1 MGHSIKPSKSLRP
14 KSLSY
19 SRAKPIHDMTFFI
32 LSLSWLAERY
42 VGGFKDKL
50 SLRKHPF
57 LFALRRWGRL
67 AQRNVCDSATEIPY
81 WWRKIWPES
90 GQKRWLVDGVVTLF
104 SYCLRMTDIRQKA
117 TEVKCKREESL
128 TKQSIFV
135 EYSLLKKREF
145 ELADEQNTLPKST
158 RRHVKLDKFY
168 IWSPWFASSMVKN
181 KRRASHDSYTKS
193 Y

>member
-1 MGHSIKPSKSLRP
+1 MQTSKNADLWTTILVLTLQEPSEINLLGEWEVKLLKRNYFQKMGHSIKPSKSLRP

-90 GQKRWLVDGVVTLF
+90 GQKRWLVDGLVTLF
-104 SYCLRMTDIRQKA
+104 
-117 TEVKCKREESL
+117 
-128 TKQSIFV
+128 
-135 EYSLLKKREF
+135 
-145 ELADEQNTLPKST
+145 
-158 RRHVKLDKFY
+158 
-168 IWSPWFASSMVKN
+168 
-181 KRRASHDSYTKS
+181 
-193 Y
+193 